1 MLISLS
7 QGIPLPPP
15 PPFPLSPS
23 LPHAPPRKAPLSPE
37 EVKLAVKN
45 ALRYFPKEYHK
56 ELGLEFLAELEKYGH
71 IYMYRFRP
79 QNYEMKAY
87 HLDCYPAVSRQAAT
101 IQMMIMNN
109 LSKET
114 AQFPEELITYGGN
127 GSVFSNWAQYH
138 LTMFYLSHIKDDQTL
153 ILNSGHPQGVY
164 PSHLDAPRLVISN
177 GNMIPNYS
185 GREDYDRHYALG
197 NTIYGEMTAGSFCY
211 IGKTVY

>member
-1 MLISLS
+1 
-7 QGIPLPPP
+7 
-15 PPFPLSPS
+15 
-23 LPHAPPRKAPLSPE
+23 
-37 EVKLAVKN
+37 
-45 ALRYFPKEYHK
+45 
-56 ELGLEFLAELEKYGH
+56 
-71 IYMYRFRP
+71 
-79 QNYEMKAY
+79 
-87 HLDCYPAVSRQAAT
+87 
-101 IQMMIMNN
+101 MMIMNN

-138 LTMFYLSHIKDDQTL
+138 LTMYYLSHIKDDQTL

-164 PSHLDAPRLVISN
+164 PSHPDAPRLVISN

-211 IGKTVY
+211 IGKERHLIFTK